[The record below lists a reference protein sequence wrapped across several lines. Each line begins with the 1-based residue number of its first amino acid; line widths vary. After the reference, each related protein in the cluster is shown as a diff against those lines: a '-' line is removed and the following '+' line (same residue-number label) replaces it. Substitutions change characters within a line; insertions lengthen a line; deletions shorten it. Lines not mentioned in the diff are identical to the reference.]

1 MTEHWDAHLTELELL
16 TGAMQTALLAEDIAT
31 FTGLVR
37 GRGPLIDACLAE
49 WESLTEA
56 ERVAGEARLRAV
68 LTQDALLVEAGETW
82 LRATR
87 KRLVQLQ
94 AGMQATARYG
104 VPIRL
109 H

>member
-1 MTEHWDAHLTELELL
+1 MTETWEGHITELETL
-16 TGAMQTALLAEDIAT
+16 TSAMQTALLAEDIAT
-31 FTGLVR
+31 FAGLVH
-37 GRGPLIDACLAE
+37 GRGLVIEACMVELEAIAE
-49 WESLTEA
+49 PA
-56 ERVAGEARLRAV
+56 RAPCVARLRAV
-68 LTQDALLVEAGETW
+68 LAQNALLVEAGEDW

-94 AGMQATARYG
+94 AGLQATARYG